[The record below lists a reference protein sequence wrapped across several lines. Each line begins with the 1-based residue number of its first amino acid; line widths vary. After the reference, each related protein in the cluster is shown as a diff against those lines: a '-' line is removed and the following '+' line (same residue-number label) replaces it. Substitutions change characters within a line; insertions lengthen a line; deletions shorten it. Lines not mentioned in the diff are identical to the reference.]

1 MVHICICI
9 HVVHSNQARPHEN
22 RKSYHA
28 SVSRFLL
35 AQKCICNEKSGLL
48 SWTIPTWRVS
58 EMIKPAPTGYAAQQL
73 EAFTKHG

>member
-35 AQKCICNEKSGLL
+35 AQKCFATKSQ
-48 SWTIPTWRVS
+48 
-58 EMIKPAPTGYAAQQL
+58 GYCL
-73 EAFTKHG
+73 GPYPPGESLK